1 MLFNVFFV
9 ALIVFGI
16 LSLLTCTAFDVNTQQ
31 ETREFLF
38 HSGVLLLM
46 VGVLIEVLMMIL
58 NVPIWIFDF

>member
-1 MLFNVFFV
+1 MLFNVFFIV
-9 ALIVFGI
+9 LIVFGI

-58 NVPIWIFDF
+58 NVPIWIFNF

>member
-1 MLFNVFFV
+1 MLFNVFFI

-58 NVPIWIFDF
+58 NIPIWIFNF

>member
-1 MLFNVFFV
+1 MLFNVFFI

-16 LSLLTCTAFDVNTQQ
+16 LSLLTCTVFDTNTQQ

-46 VGVLIEVLMMIL
+46 VSVLIEVLMMIL
-58 NVPIWIFDF
+58 NVPIWIFNF

>member
-1 MLFNVFFV
+1 MLFNVFFI

-16 LSLLTCTAFDVNTQQ
+16 LSLLSCTAFDVNTQQ

>member
-1 MLFNVFFV
+1 MLFNVFFIAFV
-9 ALIVFGI
+9 VFGI
-16 LSLLTCTAFDVNTQQ
+16 FSLLGCTAFDASTER

-58 NVPIWIFDF
+58 NVPIWIFNF

>member
-1 MLFNVFFV
+1 MLFNVFFI

-16 LSLLTCTAFDVNTQQ
+16 LSLLTCTVFDANTQQ
-31 ETREFLF
+31 ETREFFF

>member
-1 MLFNVFFV
+1 MLFNVFFI

-58 NVPIWIFDF
+58 NVPIWIFNF

>member
-1 MLFNVFFV
+1 MLFNVFFI

-16 LSLLTCTAFDVNTQQ
+16 LSLLTCTAFDTNTQQ

-46 VGVLIEVLMMIL
+46 VSVLIEVLMMIL
-58 NVPIWIFDF
+58 NVPIWIFNF